1 MKKIFTVLPLFLLF
15 SLSAEKI
22 QLSNDGST
30 TGYELLSNN
39 TSNFEIQ
46 FRLKDLSFDE
56 VTTERGDFI
65 ELKFQNSKNTNVVGS
80 PKLPV
85 FRELIEFPYSSNPQ
99 VNIVSFKETEILLN
113 DYGINNKIFPT
124 QPSYSKSTPLSEIKF
139 IYKPEYYS
147 LDGYSKG
154 EIAKV
159 TKSGTMRGAGV
170 GVLEINPVSYNP
182 VKNSLKIITDIKL
195 NITYSD
201 LKVNSEQIKAEQYS
215 PYFDNQFSKLIN
227 YTPPTSKTD
236 LTKYPITYLIV
247 ANEVLYGNAKLQEFI
262 DWKTEKGFKIIT
274 HFFASSASISDV
286 DSWVEDQYLTLSP
299 KPTFLLII
307 GDQSGTYVIPTEHNP
322 PLGSLGDVS
331 VSDLLYSVIGTTSSE
346 NRIPSI
352 YVGRFSINNLTEL
365 DAQIDKTIW
374 YEKTQFTSGAD
385 LTYLSRVMGVA
396 GVDGGNAAIYANPQI
411 RYGMSYYFND
421 SYKLPLDGSNVNI
434 TGIPYYYPATA
445 SSTVDPEI
453 VNHVSTGVAFYNYTA
468 HGYNGG
474 FADPSFSVSDVD
486 NLTNLGKY
494 PLVVGNCC
502 LTGSFG
508 DTECFA
514 EAWLNAPD
522 KGGIGFVGASMESL
536 WNEDLVMGI
545 GELVIGDITPSLSQD
560 KQGMYDGIMMMDYP
574 TQGGVRFAGL
584 MAVEEY
590 NSAYTD
596 SYWSSY
602 HLFGDPSLMVYMG
615 IPGDNS
621 VSHETALIQG
631 DNFFTVQAKKGSYVS
646 LTDDNGFL
654 HGAALADETGSALIP
669 IEPFISG
676 NAHIVVSCQFKK
688 PYFTSIPVVAPE
700 GAYLKVNDY
709 TLSTTDFGTFGTIDL
724 ELKNIGIS
732 TSEGISVTASSSSE
746 YLTLSDFQENYANI
760 AADDSLR
767 KDAALAFNISQDV
780 PDQKDIKIDLTI
792 VDTSKSVYHS
802 YIIFKANSPVLK
814 YSFTNEGD
822 VIYPGDTKDIT
833 LTVSNTGTA
842 DISEVTASLSESTGA
857 SVTISG
863 QQVIPAINKG
873 GSADLVFNIGFST
886 EIQNGSV
893 LKFRLSL
900 NTVNGYEN
908 YYFFDINVG
917 MTENFETGDFSVNP
931 WYFEGDAE
939 WAIDNTVFYAGSYS
953 SKSGY
958 ITDSQQTSMKI
969 DFVYEHDGSISFNK
983 KASSELNWD
992 KLIFYIDGVEQE
1004 NWSGDSDWSYHTYP
1018 VSEGIH
1024 TMKWTYSKDGSLLT
1038 GLDCAWVD
1046 NILAA
1051 GGIAGIEEQ
1060 VLIPEKPMLYQNY
1073 PNPFN
1078 PSTMIKFYVP
1088 NDQNIKLNIYNSN
1101 GQFVRNLV
1109 DGNMIKGFH
1118 TVYFNAQDMI
1128 SGIYFYRLETNGNK
1142 LTQKMLLIK

>member
-1 MKKIFTVLPLFLLF
+1 MKKIFAVISLTLLF

-22 QLSNDGST
+22 QLSYDGSIS
-30 TGYELLSNN
+30 GYMILSNN
-39 TSNFEIQ
+39 TSNFEIE
-46 FRLKDLSFDE
+46 FGLNDLSFDK
-56 VTTERGDFI
+56 VTTEKGDFI
-65 ELKFQNSKNTNVVGS
+65 ELKFQSSKNTNEIGS
-80 PKLPV
+80 PKLPI
-85 FRELIEFPYSSNPQ
+85 FRELVEFPFSSNPQ
-99 VNIVSFKETEILLN
+99 VNIVSFKETEILLS
-113 DYGINNKIFPT
+113 DYGIKNKIIPA

-139 IYKPEYYS
+139 IYKPEFYS
-147 LDGYSKG
+147 VDGYSKG

-182 VKNSLKIITDIKL
+182 VRNSLKIITDIVL
-195 NITYSD
+195 NVTYSNFKAD
-201 LKVNSEQIKAEQYS
+201 SEQIKADNYS
-215 PYFDNQFSKLIN
+215 PFFDNQFSKLIN

-352 YVGRFSINNLTEL
+352 YIGRFSINNLTEL
-365 DAQIDKTIW
+365 DAQVDKTIW

-385 LTYLSRVMGVA
+385 LSYLSRVMGVA

-411 RYGMSYYFND
+411 RYGMEYYFNNT
-421 SYKLPLDGSNVNI
+421 YILPLDGSNVNI

-453 VNHVSTGVAFYNYTA
+453 VNQVSTGVAFYNYTA

-474 FADPSFSVSDVD
+474 FADPSFSIADVD
-486 NLTNLGKY
+486 NLTNSGKY
-494 PLVVGNCC
+494 PFVVGNCC

-508 DTECFA
+508 DTECFG
-514 EAWLNAPD
+514 ESWLNAPD

-545 GELVIGDITPSLSQD
+545 GELVIGDITPPLSQD
-560 KQGMYDGIMMMDYP
+560 KQGMYDGIMMMDYS

-646 LTDDNGFL
+646 LTDDNGLL
-654 HGAALADETGSALIP
+654 HGAGIADESGSALVP
-669 IEPFISG
+669 IEPLISG
-676 NAHIVVSCQFKK
+676 NANIVVTCQFKK
-688 PYFTSIPVVAPE
+688 PYFASIPVVVPD
-700 GAYLKVNDY
+700 GPYLKANDY
-709 TLSTTDFGTFGTIDL
+709 TISTTEFGTSGTIDL

-732 TSEGISVTASSSSE
+732 TSEGITLTASSLSD
-746 YLTLSDFQENYANI
+746 YLTLTDYQESYASI
-760 AADDSLR
+760 ASEDSL
-767 KDAALAFNISQDV
+767 KKNAALSFNISPNV
-780 PDQKDIKIDLTI
+780 PDQQEIRIDLTI
-792 VDTSKSVYHS
+792 NDTSKGVYYSH
-802 YIIFKANSPVLK
+802 IIFNANSPILK
-814 YSFTNEGD
+814 YSNNGEGD
-822 VIYPGDTKDIT
+822 VIYPGDSKDIT
-833 LTVSNTGTA
+833 INISNTGSA
-842 DISEVTASLSESTGA
+842 DVSGITASLSESTGA

-863 QQVIPAINKG
+863 QQIIPSINKG
-873 GSADLVFNIGFST
+873 ASVDLVFNVDFST
-886 EIQNGSV
+886 EIQNGSG
-893 LKFRLSL
+893 LKFSL
-900 NTVNGYEN
+900 GLTAANGYEN
-908 YYFFDINVG
+908 SYLFNINVG

-931 WYFEGDAE
+931 WYFEDSAE
-939 WAIDNTVFYAGSYS
+939 WSIDNTVFYAGSYS

-958 ITDSQQTSMKI
+958 ITDSQYTSMKL
-969 DFVYEHDGSISFNK
+969 DFVYQQDGSISFNK
-983 KASSELNWD
+983 KVSSELSWD
-992 KLIFYIDGVEQE
+992 KLIFYIDGVEQD

-1018 VSEGIH
+1018 VADGIH
-1024 TMKWTYSKDGSLLT
+1024 TMTWTYTKDGSLLT

-1051 GGIAGIEEQ
+1051 GGVAGIEEQ
-1060 VLIPEKPMLYQNY
+1060 VLIPEKPVLYQNY

-1078 PSTMIKFYVP
+1078 PSTMIKFSVP
-1088 NDQNIKLNIYNSN
+1088 NDQNVKLNIYNSN
-1101 GQFVRNLV
+1101 GQLVRNLV
-1109 DGNMIKGFH
+1109 DGNMKKGFH